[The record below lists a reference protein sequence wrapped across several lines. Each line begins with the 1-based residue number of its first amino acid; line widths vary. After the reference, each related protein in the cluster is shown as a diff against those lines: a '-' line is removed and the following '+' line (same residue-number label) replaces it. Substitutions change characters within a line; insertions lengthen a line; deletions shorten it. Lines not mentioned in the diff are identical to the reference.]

1 VTATPDAAPPA
12 ATPVRVPP
20 RRAAVDVRDAG
31 ADRWDDVVA
40 VMEGPGDP
48 GRCWC
53 QWFFRGAQA
62 DRAHADAN
70 RAALEAQVRTGP
82 PPGVVGYLDGVPSG
96 WCAAAPRPGYSRLAR
111 SALLRDLPPD
121 ELADPGV
128 WSLTCLVVRR
138 PARRQG
144 LASALVD
151 GAVDLARR
159 GRATTVE
166 AYPVDVDAHGPISAA
181 ALYHGPLSVFL
192 RAGFTEVARPTPDR
206 PVVRLS
212 L

>member
-1 VTATPDAAPPA
+1 M
-12 ATPVRVPP
+12 
-20 RRAAVDVRDAG
+20 AVDVRDAT

-40 VMEGPGDP
+40 VMAGPGDP

-53 QWFFRGAQA
+53 QWFFRGARA
-62 DRAHADAN
+62 DRVHADGN

-82 PPGVVGYLDGVPSG
+82 APGVVGYVDGVPSG
-96 WCAAAPRPGYSRLAR
+96 WCAVAPRPGYTRLTR
-111 SALLRDLPPD
+111 SPLLRDLPAE
-121 ELADPGV
+121 ELADPGI

-144 LASALVD
+144 LSAALVG

-159 GRATTVE
+159 NGGTVVE
-166 AYPVDVDAHGPISAA
+166 GYPVDVDAHGRISAA
-181 ALYHGPLSVFL
+181 ALYHGPLSAFL
-192 RAGFTEVARPTPDR
+192 RAGFTEIARPAPDR
-206 PVVRLS
+206 PVVRLP